1 MSWTENFLK
10 KLEERSRRFPDHES
24 PTVQGSHGRTPT
36 NIQRTSTISTRAY
49 GVTCHQLHLF
59 SSLTGIII
67 IFCHPSKNYTQLYFQ
82 PTCIVFFFYTS
93 NPPRR
98 ICSSSV
104 PSVKPNKPSRPR
116 GPDSSPQPPPFTPP
130 PSSLL
135 HPTLLEKMR
144 LGSPSSAHIHLS
156 TLNRPQ
162 SSQSISETFYSL
174 QDSAPFPRLPP
185 YYVHKP
191 ADLDVHRTMYKHS
204 GGVGVDGDGKTLHT
218 KTRPTSSGTR
228 PPSGRSHA
236 SVSFPNPES
245 MSTKANRVREG
256 HSESHSEI
264 KGQENT

>member
-1 MSWTENFLK
+1 M
-10 KLEERSRRFPDHES
+10 
-24 PTVQGSHGRTPT
+24 
-36 NIQRTSTISTRAY
+36 Y
-49 GVTCHQLHLF
+49 C
-59 SSLTGIII
+59 
-67 IFCHPSKNYTQLYFQ
+67 
-82 PTCIVFFFYTS
+82 YTS
-93 NPPRR
+93 NTPRR

-191 ADLDVHRTMYKHS
+191 ADLDVDRTMYEHS
-204 GGVGVDGDGKTLHT
+204 SGVGVDGDGKTLHT

-236 SVSFPNPES
+236 SVSFPNPQS

-256 HSESHSEI
+256 HSESHSAT
-264 KGQENT
+264 KGQENINSRL